1 MSFTYCSISLAPNV
15 PMGAA
20 EAGLELENTG
30 K

>member
-1 MSFTYCSISLAPNV
+1 MTSTYCSISLAAGV

-20 EAGLELENTG
+20 EAGLELENTD